1 MLTKTYSASIL
12 AIDAIP
18 VTIEVM
24 VSKGVGFAIVGLPD
38 AAVKESYQRIVT
50 ALQQSELGWRHR
62 RTVVNLSPA
71 DIKKEGAG
79 FDLPMAIGMMA
90 ANELIPS
97 EKLPECMIVG
107 ELSLDGSVLPVRGA
121 LPIAVLA
128 RKMGFKKL
136 IVPVDNITEAAVVNN
151 IDVYGVKSLRE
162 AVDVVTD
169 GESVLPT
176 RIDTRD
182 IFARESAV
190 FDFDFSEVKGQETVK
205 RAFEVACAGGHNIL
219 MVGPPGAGKS
229 MMAKRLPSIL
239 PPLSMSEALETTK
252 IHSVAGKLS
261 KGSMLMTRRPFR
273 TPHHT
278 VSPVALVGGG
288 TNPMPGEISLA
299 HNGVLF
305 LDEFPEFPRQ
315 VLEVMRQ
322 PIEDRVITVS
332 RAKYTV
338 DYPASF
344 MLVASMNPCPCGYY
358 GHPTRRCTCM
368 PNQVQKYMNKI
379 SGPLM
384 DRIDIQVEIEPVE
397 FDDIASRAPAES
409 SVEIRKRVMAAR
421 EIQQARFKDLPGIHC
436 NAQMSG
442 KMLRQYAWP
451 DAEGLR
457 KLKAQM
463 TKLNMSARA
472 FDRIL
477 RVARTIADLESAS
490 SLPPRSGSDSSEA
503 NGAPSAEYMGA
514 LSAAI
519 TAPVEA
525 RHIAE
530 AIGYRALDRP
540 QNFPVAF

>member
-1 MLTKTYSASIL
+1 MLTKVSTAAING
-12 AIDAIP
+12 IDATP
-18 VTIEVM
+18 VTIETI
-24 VSKGVGFAIVGLPD
+24 SQRGVGYTIVGLPD
-38 AAVKESYQRIVT
+38 TAVKESYQRILP
-50 ALQQSELGWRHR
+50 ALEQSGVGWKHR
-62 RTVVNLSPA
+62 KIVINLAPA
-71 DIKKEGAG
+71 DIKKEGAS
-79 FDLPMAIGMMA
+79 FDLPIAIGMLA
-90 ANELIPS
+90 SNEYIPA
-97 EKLPECMIVG
+97 EKLERVMIIG
-107 ELSLDGSVLPVRGA
+107 ELSLDGSVLPVKGA
-121 LPIAVLA
+121 LPIAVMA
-128 RKMGFKKL
+128 RKMGYEKL
-136 IVPVDNITEAAVVNN
+136 IVPADNVTEAAVVNRLK
-151 IDVYGVKSLRE
+151 VYGVASLKE
-162 AVDVVTD
+162 AVEVVNET
-169 GESVLPT
+169 GEISPT
-176 RIDTRD
+176 EIDTRTL
-182 IFARESAV
+182 FARQSAL
-190 FDFDFSEVKGQETVK
+190 FDYDFAEVKGQDAVK

-239 PPLSMSEALETTK
+239 PPLSMAEALETTK
-252 IHSVAGKLS
+252 IHSVAGKLN
-261 KGSMLMTRRPFR
+261 KGSMLMTNRPFR

-278 VSPVALVGGG
+278 VSPVALCGGG

-315 VLEVMRQ
+315 VLEVLRQ

-344 MLVASMNPCPCGYY
+344 MLVASMNPCPCGYH
-358 GHPTRRCTCM
+358 GHPTRKCTCM

-397 FDDIASRAPAES
+397 FDDMANRAPAEPS
-409 SVEIRKRVMAAR
+409 SAIRARVMGAR
-421 EIQQARFKDLPGIHC
+421 EIQQARFRDLPAIHC

-442 KMLRQYAWP
+442 KQLRQFAWP
-451 DAEGLR
+451 DSAGLA
-457 KLKAQM
+457 KLKDRM

-490 SLPPRSGSDSSEA
+490 NGLPLEQ
-503 NGAPSAEYMGA
+503 
-514 LSAAI
+514 AI
-519 TAPVEA
+519 AAPVEA

-540 QNFPVAF
+540 QNFGVAF

>member
-1 MLTKTYSASIL
+1 MLTKTYSAAIQ

-18 VTIEVM
+18 VTIETM
-24 VSKGVGFAIVGLPD
+24 STRGVGFTIVGLPD
-38 AAVKESYQRIVT
+38 AAVKDGYQRILT
-50 ALQQSELGWRHR
+50 ALEQSNVGWKHR
-62 RTVVNLSPA
+62 RIVINLAPA

-90 ANELIPS
+90 ANELIPADN
-97 EKLPECMIVG
+97 LGECMIIG
-107 ELSLDGSVLPVRGA
+107 ELSLDGSVLPVKGA

-136 IVPVDNITEAAVVNN
+136 IVPVDNITEAAVVNR
-151 IDVYGVKSLRE
+151 IDVFGVSTLKE
-162 AVDVVTD
+162 AMDVVTNQGD
-169 GESVLPT
+169 MQPT
-176 RIDTRD
+176 RIDTRK
-182 IFARESAV
+182 IFAEQSEN

-219 MVGPPGAGKS
+219 MMGPPGAGKS

-239 PPLSMSEALETTK
+239 PPLNMAEALETTK

-288 TNPMPGEISLA
+288 ANPMPGEISLA

-344 MLVASMNPCPCGYY
+344 MLVASMNPCPCGYH
-358 GHPTRRCTCM
+358 GHPKRRCTCM

-397 FDDIASRAPAES
+397 FDDIADRQPAES
-409 SVEIRKRVMAAR
+409 SVKIRERVMKAR
-421 EIQQARFKDLPGIHC
+421 EIQQERFKDLPGIHS

-442 KMLRQYAWP
+442 KQLRQFAWP
-451 DAEGLR
+451 DERGLA
-457 KLKAQM
+457 KLKERM

-477 RVARTIADLESAS
+477 RVARTIADLESAA
-490 SLPPRSGSDSSEA
+490 SGLD
-503 NGAPSAEYMGA
+503 
-514 LSAAI
+514 LTAAVA
-519 TAPVEA
+519 APVEA

-540 QNFPVAF
+540 SNFGISL